1 MVLEFK
7 AKQRPK
13 SMGQFSKLQD
23 PTCSTMQS
31 TTSSAVSNGSTNSK
45 CLHDLL
51 MSDKMLNKAPWTMGG
66 DAKSVELQLAS
77 YALESCIHRHYC
89 TQ

>member
-13 SMGQFSKLQD
+13 STGQFSKLQD
-23 PTCSTMQS
+23 PTRSTMQS
-31 TTSSAVSNGSTNSK
+31 TTSSAVSNGSTGSK

-51 MSDKMLNKAPWTMGG
+51 MSDRMPNKAPRTMGG

-77 YALESCIHRHYC
+77 YALESCVHGHYR